1 MTWKSLDLN
10 DSSATEQDVADATQA
25 QIDHAGTL
33 LPALHPNDGLID
45 ILLSR
50 FLKLVPRDANG
61 ELPTPTANG
70 QWGVQNEHLYRSKVV
85 LEADTPATGTEAD
98 FTSTDDADYQGVHRG
113 YPIAQSNLV
122 AGDVGK
128 WFYSRL
134 HHQFYHVVDP
144 AGLFTGVRWQLTGAN
159 VVLPSGAVWLGEHN
173 FVQGLYD
180 AIEALTDTYDSTGT
194 YIGYVADGGKLHKV
208 TSFTAAVNVQ
218 DFNEWIRIGADE
230 AEDIEELR
238 EEIGLH
244 RFISTQVTRSANT
257 YTLTDDNLDN
267 FVENNIYIFKSQA
280 QNTGEVFVNLNGNSN
295 TSLRRSDLSIFASGE
310 LQNNRVILAFLSGTQ
325 LVALNYHPASSVADG
340 SITTAKLAD
349 DAVTNA
355 KLADDAVDTE
365 QIAEDA
371 VTGDEIN
378 AGAIISAHIF
388 QDAVTSSKIATN
400 AVETNKIAD
409 DAVTLA
415 KMAGGTAE
423 KFIGYDADG
432 NPTELDEP
440 SGDGEDGA
448 DGRFRIIL
456 YQNKTGTAPAAPTN
470 ITYTF
475 STEALA
481 NLGSWSQTRT
491 APSSGETTYE
501 IIGTVDPDTTDTSV
515 TLSFNTPVALITGGE
530 LDPPNQRSESIK
542 FQAVTT
548 NVQYGTNATPLTAI
562 TTDPIVVEYGSGVAE
577 IITATEAITG
587 GGTAIEIAKA
597 GIYLVSYSS
606 VIQLQDAS
614 GRVVPGID
622 FYEEDDTVG
631 TDTPIGTIEG
641 HYTRNQSVG
650 DHRFEVTGRIIVDAD
665 NTSIKVVPISIEQH
679 GVTNTPYQIDANSI
693 LYIERLGGDAT
704 GGGTLLTEAQITD
717 EASTTAG
724 LISGQRAKQAVDAFG
739 ISEADVEQITSE
751 HIRHVIRRR
760 VIITAGV
767 LQVGDVRFDSTS
779 IEINIHNDTAD
790 GWFGDLP
797 VGAEI
802 RIHGL
807 SSGARSQYTLDSVT
821 ESGDDAT
828 LTVTRDSHSGIFTNH
843 ETVVLTFDQEHDPQS
858 DWTESDENRP
868 AYIQNKP
875 TTFNNPRSFY
885 YGRGGPS
892 AEIQTSRTG
901 PVVND
906 IGNSTGARE
915 SFRFKTTADET
926 DFGGSTTLATWTNES
941 DESDGDPLGVF
952 GKDDS
957 IFELPAGTYDITFV
971 LRSVAEDTGGDAVV
985 FLAKVES
992 GVDDI
997 LLADAPGETAGAI
1010 TDFMTTFEFH
1020 YKSLRLASGD
1030 KFYIGG
1036 QGLNASHNGAYW
1048 LLFERLA

>member
-10 DSSATEQDVADATQA
+10 DSNATEQDVADATQA

-280 QNTGEVFVNLNGNSN
+280 QNTNEVFVSLNGNSSI
-295 TSLRRSDLSIFASGE
+295 SLRRSDLSIFASGE

-325 LVALNYHPASSVADG
+325 LVALNYHPASSVTDG

-349 DAVTNA
+349 DAVTNT

-475 STEALA
+475 STGALA
-481 NLGSWSQTRT
+481 NLGDWSETRT

-501 IIGTVDPDTTDTSV
+501 IIDTVDPDTTDASV

-530 LDPPNQRSESIK
+530 LDPANQRSESIK

-562 TTDPIVVEYGSGVAE
+562 TTDPIVIEYGSGVAE
-577 IITATEAITG
+577 IITATSAITG
-587 GGTAIEIAKA
+587 GGTAIQIAKA

-693 LYIERLGGDAT
+693 LYIERLGGDAD
-704 GGGTLLTEAQITD
+704 GLTEA
-717 EASTTAG
+717 E
-724 LISGQRAKQAVDAFG
+724 
-739 ISEADVEQITSE
+739 VEDFVSE
-751 HIRHVIRRR
+751 HISHTIRRR
-760 VIITAGV
+760 NRVGAGV
-767 LQVGDVRFDSTS
+767 LERGDVRFDATT
-779 IEINIHNDTAD
+779 ITINVHDDTAD
-790 GWFGDLP
+790 GWFGDLEA
-797 VGAEI
+797 GAEI

-807 SSGARSQYTLDSVT
+807 TSGARSMYTLVSVT

-828 LTVTRDSHSGIFTNH
+828 LTVTRDSHSGIFTNE
-843 ETVVLTFDQEHDPQS
+843 ETVVLVFDQEHAPQS
-858 DWTESDENRP
+858 DFGETDPNRP
-868 AYIQNKP
+868 AFIKGKP
-875 TTFNNPRSFY
+875 SRRVY
-885 YGRGGPS
+885 YGEG
-892 AEIQTSRTG
+892 Q
-901 PVVND
+901 ND
-906 IGNSTGARE
+906 RFGVHQQLGSTAATIAKPFAFAGTVGETYFGAD
-915 SFRFKTTADET
+915 FDVAFTDIDDET
-926 DFGGSTTLATWTNES
+926 DSDASTQT
-941 DESDGDPLGVF
+941 DSDGEDNHVF
-952 GKDDS
+952 SPD
-957 IFELPAGTYDITFV
+957 AGTYDIYFDAYAQAGSDLDATV
-971 LRSVAEDTGGDAVV
+971 ILYQIQSGTDDSLKLERPGWSGGTDPNDTI
-985 FLAKVES
+985 F
-992 GVDDI
+992 
-997 LLADAPGETAGAI
+997 
-1010 TDFMTTFEFH
+1010 DFN
-1020 YKSLRLASGD
+1020 YKSLVVEDGD
-1030 KFYIGG
+1030 KFYFAFLGIGATDYSVTG
-1036 QGLNASHNGAYW
+1036 NMIM
-1048 LLFERLA
+1048 EKLA